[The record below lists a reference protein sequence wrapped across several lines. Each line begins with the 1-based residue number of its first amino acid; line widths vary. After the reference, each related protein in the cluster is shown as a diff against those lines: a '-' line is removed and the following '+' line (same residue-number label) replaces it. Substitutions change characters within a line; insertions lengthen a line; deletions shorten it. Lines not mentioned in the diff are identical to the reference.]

1 MKIRQTDQ
9 ACLNISFSSPFEKR
23 KKVEVTIDPLEETK
37 ALKVKSDI
45 LILTGTN
52 GNNIKVGKDSF
63 VIQGPGEYEIKG
75 ISTQGIATNNGLVM
89 YALEGDDMKSCYLG
103 VFDQKTLSVEQLER
117 IGSID
122 VLIVPVNKKSKLT
135 PKETMSIVSQIE
147 PEIIIFIKHGLGKT
161 KKSEEKVKEFLKE
174 MGIKSLEET
183 NEFEIKKADLKGEGR
198 RVVLLS

>member
-37 ALKVKSDI
+37 ALKIKSDI

-52 GNNIKVGKDSF
+52 GSNAKIGKDSF
-63 VIQGPGEYEIKG
+63 VVQGPGEYEIRG
-75 ISTQGIATNNGLVM
+75 VFTRGIATENGLVM
-89 YALEGDDMKSCYLG
+89 YALEGDNMKSCYLG
-103 VFDQKTLSVEQLER
+103 VFGQKTLSVEQLEK

-122 VLIVPVNKKSKLT
+122 ILIVPVNKTSKLT

-147 PEIIIFIKHGLGKT
+147 PEIILFIKHGLGKT
-161 KKSEEKVKEFLKE
+161 KKSEEKVREFLKE
-174 MGIKSLEET
+174 MGIKSLEEVS
-183 NEFEIKKADLKGEGR
+183 ELEIKKVDLKGEGR
-198 RVVLLS
+198 RMILLT